1 MDHDREADKSSL
13 RQRHIGAIIG
23 AAFGL
28 VFVLANARSPLSSTA
43 DSLLRTLAILGF
55 GAVLV
60 VGAMARRRTDHREAA
75 PRPTRFGSR
84 FWLIV
89 AGEALLLAAGLAIL
103 RAVHAPQEVNVAWIA
118 LVVGVHFIAFE
129 VAGVWEHGVAVAGS
143 ILVVLGVAGFAMAA
157 ASEAQWIPFVSGVL
171 SGLTLLAGTLTI
183 VVRAAWPRTQ
193 EG

>member
-1 MDHDREADKSSL
+1 MNHERRGGKGSR
-13 RQRHIGAIIG
+13 RQRHIGAFIG

-28 VFVLANARSPLSSTA
+28 VFVLANAHSPLGDTA
-43 DSLLRTLAILGF
+43 ASLLRTLAILGF

-60 VGAMARRRTDHREAA
+60 IGAMARRGADQRKAA

-103 RAVHAPQEVNVAWIA
+103 RALHAPQEINVAWIA
-118 LVVGVHFIAFE
+118 FVVGVHFIAFE

-143 ILVVLGVAGFAMAA
+143 ILVVLGIAGFALAA
-157 ASEAQWIPFVSGVL
+157 ASEAQWIPLVSGVL

-183 VVRAAWPRTQ
+183 VARSLAASS
-193 EG
+193 